1 MAPWLGSPELKV
13 GILVV
18 AVSAL
23 VGTMALKVAEGP
35 GILGG
40 GKKFFFKADSAN
52 GLVPNS
58 AVKMAG
64 IKVGV
69 IKDIVLEDGRARVI
83 VALEN
88 KAQLT
93 EGARVELKMDG
104 ILGDKH
110 VELIPGDPNSAA
122 LKTDSE
128 LALAEGRGNG
138 GMDEV
143 MSDVSKMAK
152 NLNALLE
159 VLKKAATEG
168 DESTP
173 IGRIIRNIE
182 GLTNNINDITGDN
195 KDKVGEIVER
205 VRNITKN
212 VDTYINEESL
222 ARVDRSLRNIEDI
235 TNKIAKGE
243 GTVGRLINDEQT
255 VDELNSAITSVNK
268 FLGGAD
274 KMETSVDFHS
284 EFLTG
289 PSQTKS
295 FLGLKIQPGL
305 DRYYE
310 LQVIDDPEGVKRSIV
325 SKSSTNGGAENTY
338 EETTTYKNKLKITAL
353 FAKNFWDFTIKGGL
367 IENAGGVGVDYHLLD
382 RKLRLSA
389 EFYDFKE
396 AQLRAFARY
405 NFFKGIYLIAGG
417 DNLLSQ
423 GDEDASAFVGGG
435 IFITTDD
442 LKLLASKMAF

>member
-35 GILGG
+35 GVLGG
-40 GKKFFFKADSAN
+40 SKKYSFKADSAG

-69 IKDIVLEDGRARVI
+69 IKDIVLEDGRARI
-83 VALEN
+83 IIALEP

-93 EGARVELKMDG
+93 EGARVELKADG

-110 VELIPGDPNSAA
+110 VELIPGDPNAAA
-122 LKTDSE
+122 LPSNAE
-128 LALAEGRGNG
+128 ISLAEGKGG
-138 GMDEV
+138 GMDDV
-143 MSDVSKMAK
+143 MADVSKVARNM
-152 NLNALLE
+152 NELLE
-159 VLKKAATEG
+159 VLKRAATEE
-168 DESTP
+168 DVSTP
-173 IGRIIRNIE
+173 IGRIIKNIE
-182 GLTNNINDITGDN
+182 GLTGDISEITGEN
-195 KDKVGEIVER
+195 KDKIGEIVER
-205 VRNITKN
+205 VRNMAKN
-212 VDTYINEESL
+212 IDTYINEESL

-255 VDELNSAITSVNK
+255 VDELNSAISNVNK

-353 FAKNFWDFTIKGGL
+353 FAKNFWDFTLKGGL

-389 EFYDFKE
+389 EFFDFKE

-417 DNLLSQ
+417 DNLLSN

>member
-1 MAPWLGSPELKV
+1 MTAWLGSPELKV

-23 VGTMALKVAEGP
+23 IGTMALKVAEGP
-35 GILGG
+35 GVLSGA
-40 GKKFFFKADSAN
+40 KKYYFKADSAG

-69 IKDIVLEDGRARVI
+69 IKDIVLEDGRAKII
-83 VALEN
+83 VALESN
-88 KAQLT
+88 ARLT
-93 EGARVELKMDG
+93 EGAKVELKADG

-110 VELIPGDPNSAA
+110 VELIPGDPSAA
-122 LKTDSE
+122 QLPVNSE
-128 LALAEGRGNG
+128 IFLAVGKAG
-138 GMDEV
+138 GMDDV
-143 MSDVSKMAK
+143 MADVSKVAK
-152 NLNALLE
+152 NLNELLD
-159 VLKKAATEG
+159 VIKKAASEG

-173 IGRIIRNIE
+173 VGRIIKNIE
-182 GLTNNINDITGDN
+182 KLTGDISEITGEN

-205 VRNITKN
+205 VRNLSKN
-212 VDTYINEESL
+212 IDTYINEESL
-222 ARVDRSLRNIEDI
+222 ARVDRSLRNIEEI
-235 TNKIAKGE
+235 TSKLAKGE
-243 GTVGRLINDEQT
+243 GTLGRLINDEAT
-255 VDELNSAITSVNK
+255 VEELNSAISNVNK

-274 KMETSVDFHS
+274 KLETSVDFHS
-284 EFLTG
+284 EFLAG

-310 LQVIDDPEGVKRSIV
+310 LQVIDDPEGVKRSV
-325 SKSSTNGGAENTY
+325 VTKSSNNGGPENTY

-353 FAKNFWDFTIKGGL
+353 FAKNFWDFTLKGGL

-382 RKLRLSA
+382 RRLRLSA
-389 EFYDFKE
+389 EFFDFKE
-396 AQLRAFARY
+396 AQLRVFARY
-405 NFFKGIYLIAGG
+405 NFFKGVYVITGG
-417 DNLLSQ
+417 DNMLSK
-423 GDEDASAFVGGG
+423 GDEDASWFIGGG

-442 LKLLASKMAF
+442 LKLIASKMAF

>member
-23 VGTMALKVAEGP
+23 IGTMALKVAEGP
-35 GILGG
+35 GVLTGS
-40 GKKFFFKADSAN
+40 KTYSFVADSAG

-69 IKDIVLEDGRARVI
+69 IKDIVLEDGRARII
-83 VALEN
+83 VSLEN
-88 KAQLT
+88 KAALT
-93 EGARVELKMDG
+93 EGTHVELKSDG

-110 VELIPGDPNSAA
+110 VELVPGEPGAAA
-122 LKTDSE
+122 LPNKSE
-128 LALAEGRGNG
+128 LSLSGGGKG
-138 GMDEV
+138 GMDDV
-143 MSDVSKMAK
+143 MADVSKVAK
-152 NLNALLE
+152 NLNELLD
-159 VLKKAATEG
+159 VLKKATAEG
-168 DESTP
+168 DTSTP
-173 IGRIIRNIE
+173 IGRIVHNIE
-182 GLTNNINDITGDN
+182 KLTGDVAEITGEN
-195 KDKVGEIVER
+195 KEKVNEIVER
-205 VRNITKN
+205 VRNLAKN
-212 VDTYINEESL
+212 IDTYINEESL
-222 ARVDRSLRNIEDI
+222 ARVDRSLRNIEEI
-235 TNKIAKGE
+235 TGKIAKGE
-243 GTVGRLINDEQT
+243 GTIGRLINDEST
-255 VDELNSAITSVNK
+255 VEELNSAISNVNK
-268 FLGGAD
+268 FLGGAE

-310 LQVIDDPEGVKRSIV
+310 LAVIDDPEGVKRSTIT
-325 SKSSTNGGAENTY
+325 KSSNDGGPESTH
-338 EETTTYKNKLKITAL
+338 EETTTFKNKLKFTAL

-367 IENAGGVGVDYHLLD
+367 IENAGGVGLDYHLLD

-389 EFYDFKE
+389 EFFDFKE
-396 AQLRAFARY
+396 AQLRVFARY

-417 DNLLSQ
+417 DNLLSN
-423 GDEDASAFVGGG
+423 GDDGASAFVGGG